1 MRLPAA
7 RVSIVIVVL
16 LVAAVAEARPGGG
29 GGGGRPSMG
38 RVGGGAA
45 RPSMPA
51 ARPATPMARPQM
63 ATPRPQMPMARPSMP
78 AAASRPSMPNMQ
90 RPTGMPGGMARPQ
103 VPNFQRPSVG
113 TVQRP
118 NLARPS
124 LPNAA
129 NRPQFTPPTAG
140 IGSRPGLG
148 TIRPTGP
155 TNVPGMAGRPTP
167 GSGVGATRPSPMPG
181 RPGFNAGPGL
191 ASRPG
196 GGFATKPAPLPGQI
210 GGPGGGRPGGVST
223 LPGQVGNRPGIPT
236 TKPSFPSPNFPGAGG
251 GMAGGNRPG
260 RPGLGEAN
268 RPTTLPGTIDGNRP
282 GIGGGNRPGI
292 GGNRPTTLP
301 GDLGG
306 NRPGGNRPDGN
317 RPGMGGNRPGIG
329 GNRPTTL
336 PGDLGGNR
344 PGGNRPDGNRP
355 GWGGN
360 RPGIGGNRP
369 TTLPG
374 DLGHWNGGNRP
385 NRPGIGGNRPG
396 IGNGNWNSGNWNNNH
411 FNNINVGG
419 GYGGWGWNGGGY
431 GWNNGWNNGWHGG
444 GYGGWGY
451 PGYGGG
457 YGWNN
462 GWNNGWVNP
471 HYGNWYNGGWG
482 NNWGNNGGWW
492 APFVT
497 GAATWGLLSSIGNW
511 GLGYSSLGYGAAGY
525 VNPYYSAMPAAVVAS
540 SPYDYSQPVIVN
552 NYIPVETPAADAGTS
567 AVPQPATPPQETAP
581 APSPADTAV
590 DAALGKFKAGDYAG
604 ALAGFDQALKLS
616 PKDSVIHE
624 VRALSLFAL
633 GRYTEAAA
641 ALNAVLATAPGMDW
655 TTMSNV
661 YGSVDAYTGHLRTLE
676 EFCRT
681 HPDDAAAHF
690 VLGYHYLVGGHTDMA
705 AAALRV
711 VVSKQPGDVV
721 AKRLLDA
728 ITPPAEDQA
737 TTTPGATST
746 PASTEAGATAEKPLP
761 DIDLVGT
768 WKATSDKDT
777 IMLTVTPESG
787 FTWKAQPAG
796 KPAVELKG
804 TIETSAD
811 AIALVSESAGTMVA
825 KVTPQT
831 ADSFEFA
838 LPSAPKD
845 AKPLVFTRQ
854 P

>member
-1 MRLPAA
+1 M
-7 RVSIVIVVL
+7 
-16 LVAAVAEARPGGG
+16 
-29 GGGGRPSMG
+29 
-38 RVGGGAA
+38 
-45 RPSMPA
+45 
-51 ARPATPMARPQM
+51 
-63 ATPRPQMPMARPSMP
+63 
-78 AAASRPSMPNMQ
+78 
-90 RPTGMPGGMARPQ
+90 
-103 VPNFQRPSVG
+103 
-113 TVQRP
+113 
-118 NLARPS
+118 
-124 LPNAA
+124 
-129 NRPQFTPPTAG
+129 
-140 IGSRPGLG
+140 
-148 TIRPTGP
+148 
-155 TNVPGMAGRPTP
+155 
-167 GSGVGATRPSPMPG
+167 
-181 RPGFNAGPGL
+181 
-191 ASRPG
+191 
-196 GGFATKPAPLPGQI
+196 
-210 GGPGGGRPGGVST
+210 
-223 LPGQVGNRPGIPT
+223 
-236 TKPSFPSPNFPGAGG
+236 
-251 GMAGGNRPG
+251 
-260 RPGLGEAN
+260 
-268 RPTTLPGTIDGNRP
+268 
-282 GIGGGNRPGI
+282 
-292 GGNRPTTLP
+292 
-301 GDLGG
+301 
-306 NRPGGNRPDGN
+306 
-317 RPGMGGNRPGIG
+317 
-329 GNRPTTL
+329 
-336 PGDLGGNR
+336 
-344 PGGNRPDGNRP
+344 
-355 GWGGN
+355 GGN

-374 DLGHWNGGNRP
+374 DLGHWNGNHWNDGHRP

-396 IGNGNWNSGNWNNNH
+396 IGNGNNIWNNGNWNSGNFNNNN
-411 FNNINVGG
+411 FNNVHVGG
-419 GYGGWGWNGGGY
+419 GYGGWGWNGGG
-431 GWNNGWNNGWHGG
+431 
-444 GYGGWGY
+444 GWGY

-457 YGWNN
+457 YGGGYGWNN
-462 GWNNGWVNP
+462 GWHNNGWVNP

-482 NNWGNNGGWW
+482 NNWGYNGGGWW

-497 GAATWGLLSSIGNW
+497 GAATWGLLSSIGSW
-511 GLGYSSLGYGAAGY
+511 GLGYSSLGYGSAGY

-540 SPYDYSQPVIVN
+540 SPYDYSQPVIIN
-552 NYIPVETPAADAGTS
+552 NYIPADAAASATDAAADQQPTAQPAAQA
-567 AVPQPATPPQETAP
+567 A
-581 APSPADTAV
+581 SPADAAV

-604 ALAGFDQALKLS
+604 ALAGFDQALKIS

-711 VVSKQPGDVV
+711 VVAKQPGDVV

-728 ITPPAEDQA
+728 VTPAAEETSAPAADTGAAAAKTDVGAPAENA
-737 TTTPGATST
+737 
-746 PASTEAGATAEKPLP
+746 LP
-761 DIDLVGT
+761 ETDLVGT
-768 WKATSDKDT
+768 WKATSDSDT
-777 IMLTVTPESG
+777 VVLTVTTESA

-825 KVTPQT
+825 KVTPKT

>member
-29 GGGGRPSMG
+29 GGGRPSMG

-51 ARPATPMARPQM
+51 ARPAAPRARPQM
-63 ATPRPQMPMARPSMP
+63 ATPRPQPRPQMPMARPNMP
-78 AAASRPSMPNMQ
+78 AGASRPNMPNMQ
-90 RPTGMPGGMARPQ
+90 RPAAGGMGGMARPQ

-113 TVQRP
+113 TMQRP

-129 NRPQFTPPTAG
+129 NRPQVTRPASG

-155 TNVPGMAGRPTP
+155 TNLPGMAGRPTP
-167 GSGVGATRPSPMPG
+167 GTGIGTTRPSPAPMPG

-251 GMAGGNRPG
+251 GLAGGNRPG
-260 RPGLGEAN
+260 RPGIGEAN
-268 RPTTLPGTIDGNRP
+268 RPTTLPGAIGGNRP
-282 GIGGGNRPGI
+282 GVGGGNRPGI

-336 PGDLGGNR
+336 PGDLSGNR
-344 PGGNRPDGNRP
+344 PGGN
-355 GWGGN
+355 
-360 RPGIGGNRP
+360 
-369 TTLPG
+369 
-374 DLGHWNGGNRP
+374 WNGGNRP

-396 IGNGNWNSGNWNNNH
+396 IGNGNWNSGNWNDNN

-419 GYGGWGWNGGGY
+419 GFGGWGYPGYGGGY
-431 GWNNGWNNGWHGG
+431 GWNNGWHGG

-457 YGWNN
+457 YGGGFGWNQ

-482 NNWGNNGGWW
+482 NNWGSNGGWW

-497 GAATWGLLSSIGNW
+497 GAATWGLLSNLGSW
-511 GLGYSSLGYGAAGY
+511 GLGYNSLGYGATGY

-552 NYIPVETPAADAGTS
+552 NYIPVETTAAAPDAAAVEQPAA
-567 AVPQPATPPQETAP
+567 QPQETAP
-581 APSPADTAV
+581 TASPADIAV

-604 ALAGFDQALKLS
+604 ALAGFDQALKLA

-633 GRYTEAAA
+633 ARYTEAAA

-711 VVSKQPGDVV
+711 VVAKQPGDMV
-721 AKRLLDA
+721 AKRLLEA
-728 ITPPAEDQA
+728 VTPPAAESA
-737 TTTPGATST
+737 TAASATAT
-746 PASTEAGATAEKPLP
+746 APAATATASAAADGGTTAEKVLP

-777 IMLTVTPESG
+777 IVLTVTPESG

-811 AIALVSESAGTMVA
+811 ALALVSESAGTMVA